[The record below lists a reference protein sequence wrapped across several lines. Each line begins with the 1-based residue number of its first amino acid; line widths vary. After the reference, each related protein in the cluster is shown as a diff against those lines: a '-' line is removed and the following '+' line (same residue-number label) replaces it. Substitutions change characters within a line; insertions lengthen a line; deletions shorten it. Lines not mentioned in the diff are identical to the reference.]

1 MAIIRKIFVF
11 GRFEPHQRQLAR
23 PAIIYAVFTVTG
35 ESSVRAGHS
44 VVLAIFLAAILMQLS
59 FGEENS
65 RIVGTWRLVS
75 YVAEVQATGEK
86 LPVMGDK
93 PNGYVTFLPGGRVFF
108 MLTGEGRKP
117 AKTDRERAEL
127 LDTLVA
133 YTGTYSVGGDTWTTS
148 VDVAWNPEWVG
159 TKQVRSF
166 KLEGDRLDILTPWRI
181 MPNWSD
187 KGTTR
192 SIVSFERSK

>member
-1 MAIIRKIFVF
+1 VRTAHCIASAFL
-11 GRFEPHQRQLAR
+11 LASI
-23 PAIIYAVFTVTG
+23 PTQ
-35 ESSVRAGHS
+35 S
-44 VVLAIFLAAILMQLS
+44 S
-59 FGEENS
+59 FGEED
-65 RIVGTWRLVS
+65 RGIVGSWRLLS
-75 YVAEVQATGEK
+75 YLVEVQASGEK
-86 LPVMGDK
+86 LPVMGEK
-93 PNGYVTFLPGGRVFF
+93 PGGYVTFLPEGRVFF

-133 YTGTYSVGGDTWTTS
+133 YTGTYSVAGDTWTTS

-159 TKQVRSF
+159 TKQVRTF
-166 KLEGDRLDILTPWRI
+166 KLEGDRLDVLTPWRI

-192 SIVSFERSK
+192 SVISFERSK

>member
-1 MAIIRKIFVF
+1 MRIA
-11 GRFEPHQRQLAR
+11 
-23 PAIIYAVFTVTG
+23 
-35 ESSVRAGHS
+35 HS
-44 VVLAIFLAAILMQLS
+44 VTLAIFLAGISTQSS
-59 FGEENS
+59 FGAEDS
-65 RIVGTWRLVS
+65 RIVGTWRLLS
-75 YVAEVQATGEK
+75 YVVEVQATGEK
-86 LPVMGDK
+86 LPVMGEK
-93 PNGYVTFLPGGRVFF
+93 PDGFVTFLPEGRVFF

-117 AKTDRERAEL
+117 ARTDRERAEL

-133 YTGTYSVGGDTWTTS
+133 YSGTYSVGGDTWTTS

-166 KLEGDRLDILTPWRI
+166 NLEGNRLDILTPWRI

-192 SIVSFERSK
+192 SIVSFERSR

>member
-1 MAIIRKIFVF
+1 
-11 GRFEPHQRQLAR
+11 
-23 PAIIYAVFTVTG
+23 VFTVTG
-35 ESSVRAGHS
+35 ESSVRIGRS
-44 VVLAIFLAAILMQLS
+44 VVFAIFLACILTQSS
-59 FGEENS
+59 FGEEDS
-65 RIVGTWRLVS
+65 RIVGTWRLLS
-75 YVAEVQATGEK
+75 YVVEVQATGEK
-86 LPVMGDK
+86 LPVMGEK
-93 PNGYVTFLPGGRVFF
+93 PNGYATFLPGGRVFF

-133 YTGTYSVGGDTWTTS
+133 YTGTYCVKGDTWTTS

>member
-1 MAIIRKIFVF
+1 
-11 GRFEPHQRQLAR
+11 L
-23 PAIIYAVFTVTG
+23 TLLL
-35 ESSVRAGHS
+35 SS
-44 VVLAIFLAAILMQLS
+44 ILTQSS
-59 FGEENS
+59 FGEEDS
-65 RIVGTWRLVS
+65 GIIGTWRLLS
-75 YVAEVQATGEK
+75 YVVEVKASGEK
-86 LPVMGDK
+86 LPAMGEAPD
-93 PNGYVTFLPGGRVFF
+93 GYVTFLPGGRVFF

-133 YTGTYSVGGDTWTTS
+133 YTGTYTIAGDSWTTS

-166 KLEGDRLDILTPWRI
+166 KLVGDRLDVLTPWRL

-192 SIVSFERSK
+192 SIISFERSK